1 MSLLG
6 WWYSGKEDKEEDE
19 AEETTRKEGEG
30 ENVPENSEDPKDST
44 ETSKSFWNVNLNSK
58 SLSQGMT
65 GTSYECHVEYVR
77 QL

>member
-6 WWYSGKEDKEEDE
+6 WWYSGKEDKKEDE
-19 AEETTRKEGEG
+19 AKETTQKEGEG
-30 ENVPENSEDPKDST
+30 DNVPENSEGPKDST

-65 GTSYECHVEYVR
+65 GMSCECHTGYVR